1 MPQLCRAR
9 TETEAEEWTDMGLEE
24 DVSGYLQTQVEAVTS
39 DKNASYLF
47 VIKTEKTMKRQNLI
61 MPQKI
66 LAKSINAIKEDPD
79 NPILRRQARK
89 KSIKVLIDYY
99 MSIDTKPKWTRQ
111 QWRNF
116 IDTGDVD
123 LSRPY
128 PEYRLIRIEP
138 GVAINLPQVNPA
150 PAPADNVQVQIV
162 QGDQEDDQDG
172 SEIEEEVQQ
181 PPPKPAVPKPKKAAP
196 APGFFGALF
205 GSFANVFG
213 EDSPGNDSPASPVAG
228 PSVPGT
234 KNVP

>member
-1 MPQLCRAR
+1 
-9 TETEAEEWTDMGLEE
+9 
-24 DVSGYLQTQVEAVTS
+24 
-39 DKNASYLF
+39 
-47 VIKTEKTMKRQNLI
+47 
-61 MPQKI
+61 
-66 LAKSINAIKEDPD
+66 
-79 NPILRRQARK
+79 
-89 KSIKVLIDYY
+89 

-196 APGFFGALF
+196 APGFFGALV
-205 GSFANVFG
+205 GGFANVL
-213 EDSPGNDSPASPVAG
+213 
-228 PSVPGT
+228 
-234 KNVP
+234 